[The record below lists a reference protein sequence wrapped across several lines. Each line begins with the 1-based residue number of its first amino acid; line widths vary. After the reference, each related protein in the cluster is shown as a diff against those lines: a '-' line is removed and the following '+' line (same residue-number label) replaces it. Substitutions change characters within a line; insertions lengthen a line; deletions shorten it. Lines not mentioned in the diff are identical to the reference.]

1 MADIIFT
8 GNLGADSELR
18 FTPSGSAVLNFR
30 AADSK
35 SKKND
40 SGGWDKVTEQWFN
53 VTIWGSMAEFMVDK
67 LRSGVRVKVYG
78 EFYQRT
84 YEGKNGPGVSLDV
97 KASAVE
103 ILTSKRD
110 RPPGDSP
117 TANYGP
123 PQNQQYSAGQPANT
137 GWGGSQPGQPA
148 QTGNN
153 SPGGWGNGPQ
163 SEPPF

>member
-40 SGGWDKVTEQWFN
+40 QGGWDKITEQWFS
-53 VTIWGSMAEFMVDK
+53 VTIWGSMAEHLVDK

-78 EFYQRT
+78 EFYQRA
-84 YEGKNGPGVSLDV
+84 YEGKNGPGISLDV

-103 ILTSKRD
+103 IMTPKTQ

-117 TANYGP
+117 NANYG
-123 PQNQQYSAGQPANT
+123 NQGY
-137 GWGGSQPGQPA
+137 
-148 QTGNN
+148 GNN
-153 SPGGWGNGPQ
+153 QPSAPQADPWATPAANNGSNAGWVNGGQ
-163 SEPPF
+163 QTEPPF